1 MKIIL
6 NVILVLVSVTAYYA
20 EDLYLFVSPL
30 SPEKPAY
37 ITIRS
42 RVAFNFDQ
50 EKAFGSKRKIALS
63 QYIPLYTHVPERAVL
78 ARKKMQDLIEK
89 VSSLHA
95 QDPSEGGAFVRYLKK
110 EYGVELSLEATA
122 QIIHYP
128 NLKNLLEG
136 ILTIEESILE
146 GKIVEDPEP
155 LKGKKTAEVLY
166 ADPIGTIAYPAAELT
181 TLEGARRSLKTKV
194 SQVYWQ
200 VDPSLL
206 DSVLQISLVTLLPN
220 LRYDKKENDRRIE
233 EIIRRYPSKIV
244 PYQAGEVLVPFRKRI
259 TEEDILLLAAHQE
272 AAKPNGVKIAP
283 WILFSIAL
291 TVFLHHVFLS
301 KIIAP
306 KFRRKPPYLVLLTVL
321 MTTVAT
327 LKAVLLFTPFSIY
340 ALPIGMLP
348 LLLLTL
354 LPDRTFAPSTTV
366 VGALLVD
373 LLTGSTFGLLLF
385 LAFGTLFALLTCPV
399 IRKRHDVGIPSLAI
413 AVMNVVVVLLPAVDF
428 NALSARVS
436 AMVGAATGAG
446 FQGEV
451 FSSGVLHQAA
461 WAFAGGLAAGPTALI
476 LLPLLERLWHTAS
489 TFELHRYTDP
499 QHPLL
504 KKLLTKAPGT
514 YQHTMTVALLAEAV
528 GEAVGANTLLLR
540 AGAFYHDIGK
550 SAAPQF
556 FVENQFN
563 HQNPHDE
570 IDPSESA
577 RIICDHV
584 RNGKA
589 MALEARVPEVVADF
603 IPQHH
608 GTLLVEYFF
617 HKASNADP
625 LATPREDDFRYPGPR
640 PQSVEAAILMI
651 CDAAE
656 AASRTLREPTPENLR
671 DLILLIIEK
680 RLTDGQFDECDL
692 STRDMGQIIRAL
704 TDSLAASFHSR
715 VEYPWQQRKE
725 RKNES
730 EPPAG

>member
-6 NVILVLVSVTAYYA
+6 NIILVLVSVAAYYA
-20 EDLYLFVSPL
+20 EDIYLLVSPL
-30 SPEKPAY
+30 SPERSAY
-37 ITIRS
+37 ITVHS

-63 QYIPLYTHVPERAVL
+63 QYIPIYTHEPARSTS
-78 ARKKMQDLIEK
+78 ARKKMQDLIDK
-89 VSSLHA
+89 VSSLHS
-95 QDPSEGGAFVRYLKK
+95 QDLNDGGAFTRYLKK
-110 EYGVELSLEATA
+110 EYGVELSPEAAA
-122 QIIHYP
+122 QIIQYP

-166 ADPIGTIAYPAAELT
+166 ADPIGTIAYPATELT
-181 TLEGARRSLKTKV
+181 TLEGARHSLRTKV

-206 DSVLQISLVTLLPN
+206 DSILQISLVTLLPN

-244 PYQAGEVLVPFRKRI
+244 SYQVGEVLVPFRKSV

-272 AAKPNGVKIAP
+272 AAKPNGLRIAP
-283 WILFSIAL
+283 WIVFSIAL
-291 TVFLHHVFLS
+291 TVILHHLFLS
-301 KIIAP
+301 NIIAP

-321 MTTVAT
+321 ITTVVT
-327 LKAVLLFTPFSIY
+327 LKAGLLFTSFSIY

-348 LLLLTL
+348 LLLLML
-354 LPDRTFAPSTTV
+354 IPDRTFAPSTTV
-366 VGALLVD
+366 VGVLLAS
-373 LLTGSTFGLLLF
+373 LFTGSTFGLLLF
-385 LAFGTLFALLTCPV
+385 FAFGTLFALLTCPV

-413 AVMNVVVVLLPAVDF
+413 AAMNVVIVLLPGVDF
-428 NALSARVS
+428 SALSARLS
-436 AMVGAATGAG
+436 TLTGAAGAG
-446 FQGEV
+446 FQGEILR
-451 FSSGVLHQAA
+451 SGMFHQAA
-461 WAFAGGLAAGPTALI
+461 WAFAGGLAAGPSALI
-476 LLPLLERLWHTAS
+476 LLPLLERLWNTAS

-540 AGAFYHDIGK
+540 AGAFFHDVGK

-556 FVENQFN
+556 FIENQFN

-570 IDPSESA
+570 IDPRESA

-584 RNGKA
+584 LNGKT
-589 MALEARVPEVVADF
+589 MALDAGVPDVVADF

-617 HKASNADP
+617 HKASSEDSSGR
-625 LATPREDDFRYPGPR
+625 PRADDFRYPGPK

-651 CDAAE
+651 CDAVE
-656 AASRTLREPTPENLR
+656 AASRTLQQPTPENLR
-671 DLILLIIEK
+671 KLILLIIEK

-692 STRDMGQIIRAL
+692 STRDMGQIVHAL

-715 VEYPWQQRKE
+715 VEYPWQQQQEKKVE
-725 RKNES
+725 
-730 EPPAG
+730 AGPTV